1 MRNWKGLVALTAF
14 APLAIAASPLAAQE
28 TQPSADMQACSATVK
43 PEQVRAGQKA
53 ERVAITLSSAIGG
66 VSAFTTEQPEAGV
79 KLAEQADLPKAE
91 MASEAQAQKPIEMA
105 NEGNVV
111 TVWLNT
117 EKAEPGSYHFTLKGD
132 SGTCEGSVEIGKMQ

>member
-14 APLAIAASPLAAQE
+14 APLAIAASPLAAQQKE
-28 TQPSADMQACSATVK
+28 PTEAMPSCSATVK
-43 PEQVRAGQKA
+43 PAQVRAGQKA

-79 KLAEQADLPKAE
+79 KLAEQTDLPRTE
-91 MASEAQAQKPIEMA
+91 MASEAQAQKPIQMA
-105 NEGNVV
+105 NEGNLV

-117 EKAEPGSYHFTLKGD
+117 EKAEPGTYHFTLKGE